1 MCVSDNCIYI
11 YIYNKSI
18 TDTHTHTHTHTH
30 TSQSGHNP
38 LKYDQRVD
46 HICICHCYC
55 RGVLWR
61 HMTLCESFQIEAT
74 RLEYRVQ
81 MTETCNGTAHA
92 ALYGRQKVLFGHL
105 CAYGTHLFQ
114 SLAYSQSSVCGQ
126 SQIQAFFLNNR
137 WKRRRPYMS
146 FTADV
151 LRKSIIMFI
160 CKSHE
165 TLIRK
170 LTYPGKYQKN
180 REPIFL
186 N

>member
-1 MCVSDNCIYI
+1 MTREWTTFASATATAAACCE
-11 YIYNKSI
+11 
-18 TDTHTHTHTHTH
+18 DTW
-30 TSQSGHNP
+30 P
-38 LKYDQRVD
+38 FVKVFKLKQHD
-46 HICICHCYC
+46 
-55 RGVLWR
+55 LN
-61 HMTLCESFQIEAT
+61 T
-74 RLEYRVQ
+74 EYRWQ
-81 MTETCNGTAHA
+81 KHATAQPMLLFMGGRKSCLGTS
-92 ALYGRQKVLFGHL
+92 VLMEHIYFSH
-105 CAYGTHLFQ
+105 
-114 SLAYSQSSVCGQ
+114 YSQSSVCGQ